1 LVNFGSISGL
11 ETNVEKTTL
20 MPVGCLHEPLEQSI
34 TDLGFE
40 VVTEI
45 KCLGMVI
52 NNKANNLQDHFD
64 EKTTKIRQLIGL
76 WGRFNLS
83 LTGRISIS
91 KTMLVSQIG
100 YIGCIVT
107 PKQNQLQTM
116 QGLINDNVTTGIVV
130 AADRLYTK
138 PCQGGL
144 GLINLD
150 SYIPALQCSWLKR
163 CYSRINDSW
172 RWVLASSCEFIL
184 DNLRPDIFDRR
195 INPIHYDIAI
205 SFVKL
210 QKKYWAAHE
219 NFLLAPLVDN
229 NFFMRAKPERRAPV
243 RGCIDRNLLGHDF
256 YDANRKI
263 LRSLRMNCLIR
274 GNRVV
279 DHGTLTRNSGIEF
292 TPASY
297 LLLVTAGKFAI
308 TKYANKTG
316 SNGTHLPLSWY
327 IQRAKKGSKKFRK
340 MIESNSSTVNPI
352 SGLRVVNTFFQLTE
366 CTIPDPNALGLL
378 YGSWNW
384 SFLPN
389 QLRFFCFQ
397 FANNSLGIATR
408 IAARYRNGGIIVDQR
423 CTFCVKSGNLVPY
436 REEFLHLFFNC
447 DSVMRLREKVARE
460 LFPPTDEPAV
470 RRMACMTGLIPTN
483 NVTDKFFYVLTSI
496 LFNFVLWQCKQKR
509 LLQSSVTVLN
519 DIDFLFSNICKVSS
533 RVNTLALTNNSNLC
547 RRWRD
552 YGHRRG

>member
-1 LVNFGSISGL
+1 
-11 ETNVEKTTL
+11 
-20 MPVGCLHEPLEQSI
+20 
-34 TDLGFE
+34 
-40 VVTEI
+40 
-45 KCLGMVI
+45 MVI

-116 QGLINDNVTTGIVV
+116 QGLINDYVTTGIVV

-150 SYIPALQCSWLKR
+150 SYIPALQCSWVKR

-263 LRSLRMNCLIR
+263 YS
-274 GNRVV
+274 
-279 DHGTLTRNSGIEF
+279 DH
-292 TPASY
+292 
-297 LLLVTAGKFAI
+297 
-308 TKYANKTG
+308 
-316 SNGTHLPLSWY
+316 
-327 IQRAKKGSKKFRK
+327 
-340 MIESNSSTVNPI
+340 
-352 SGLRVVNTFFQLTE
+352 
-366 CTIPDPNALGLL
+366 
-378 YGSWNW
+378 YG
-384 SFLPN
+384 
-389 QLRFFCFQ
+389 
-397 FANNSLGIATR
+397 
-408 IAARYRNGGIIVDQR
+408 
-423 CTFCVKSGNLVPY
+423 
-436 REEFLHLFFNC
+436 
-447 DSVMRLREKVARE
+447 
-460 LFPPTDEPAV
+460 
-470 RRMACMTGLIPTN
+470 
-483 NVTDKFFYVLTSI
+483 
-496 LFNFVLWQCKQKR
+496 
-509 LLQSSVTVLN
+509 
-519 DIDFLFSNICKVSS
+519 
-533 RVNTLALTNNSNLC
+533 
-547 RRWRD
+547 
-552 YGHRRG
+552 